1 LGNAHLGI
9 KPATR
14 YFGSISQKKLLSFEL
29 SSQIFHCEQLP
40 QEPGC
45 IAPIADRNLFIA
57 MRDGIYSFNI
67 GGKILT
73 Q

>member
-1 LGNAHLGI
+1 MPILELSQQHAILD
-9 KPATR
+9 R
-14 YFGSISQKKLLSFEL
+14 YHRKNYSLLKL
-29 SSQIFHCEQLP
+29 SSQIFHSAPLP
-40 QEPGC
+40 QEPGF

-57 MRDGIYSFNI
+57 MQDGIYSFNI

>member
-1 LGNAHLGI
+1 MLNLDTSQQHAILD
-9 KPATR
+9 R
-14 YFGSISQKKLLSFEL
+14 YHRKKLLSFEL
-29 SSQIFHCEQLP
+29 SSQIFHSAPLP
-40 QEPGC
+40 QEPGF

-57 MRDGIYSFNI
+57 MQDGIYSFNI